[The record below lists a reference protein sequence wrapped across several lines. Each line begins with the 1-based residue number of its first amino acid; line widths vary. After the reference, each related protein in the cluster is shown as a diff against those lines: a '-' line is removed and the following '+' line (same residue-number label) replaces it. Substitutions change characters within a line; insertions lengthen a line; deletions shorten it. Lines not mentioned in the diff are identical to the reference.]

1 MQIHVNTDGY
11 IDGYA
16 TVGGFPDGIEVDD
29 LVVEEL
35 DVDKLA
41 LGCYQYINGQ
51 AILDQTK
58 CESIQY
64 EAEAEALRAQR
75 ETECFAVCDR
85 YMWYN
90 FLSSTNKAKVKEW
103 YKAWLD
109 VTETRT
115 VPEPPECVK
124 NSDGEE
130 VM

>member
-1 MQIHVNTDGY
+1 MYIVITDGY
-11 IDGYA
+11 ITDTNKLEALPGS
-16 TVGGFPDGIEVDD
+16 VEVSDD
-29 LVVEEL
+29 ILSEMDL
-35 DVDKLA
+35 DR
-41 LGCYQYINGQ
+41 LGCYQYTDGH
-51 AILDQTK
+51 AVLDQAK
-58 CESIQY
+58 YESIQY
-64 EAEAEALRAQR
+64 EAETEALRARR